1 MIIMPEDINEK
12 ENRYKFLLS
21 KIEDETSKFKIKLTT
36 LDQKLQDIRDTS
48 KVATHDIIP
57 IALNAK
63 NQDNVYEMV
72 KAHILELDNLKN
84 FINLEL
90 DKIAKQ
96 KNLQKALQQKFSNN
110 IVVEQSQS
118 GTFKI
123 DYSDSDVDKISDD
136 TLISKKLI
144 GSLKESVFG
153 KK

>member
-1 MIIMPEDINEK
+1 MVDDINEK

-21 KIEDETSKFKIKLTT
+21 KIDEEVGKFKIKLST
-36 LDQKLQDIRDTS
+36 LDQKMQDLRDS
-48 KVATHDIIP
+48 AKVASHDVIP
-57 IALNAK
+57 ISLNTAS
-63 NQDNVYEMV
+63 QDNVYELV

-96 KNLQKALQQKFSNN
+96 KSLQKTLQDKFKDN
-110 IVVEQSQS
+110 VKVEQNQL
-118 GTFKI
+118 GGFKI
-123 DYSDSDVDKISDD
+123 AYTDDDINKITED